1 MGNEISVVLC
11 GAAGQGVQTVESLL
25 VKALTRSGYHVFA
38 TKESMSRVRGGS
50 NSTEIRIADR
60 HVAAFVD
67 RIDLLVPLNGG
78 LRANIWKRLDGKTV
92 ILGDREELKGEFD
105 GHPNPFFEIPFL
117 EIARRAGGEVTANSA
132 AAGALCAVFGVEFE
146 LLDDLLKKRFGSKPE
161 ILVKNH
167 ASALEGYN
175 RGFAMAG
182 SGVLG
187 FDLPQGDPG
196 WKPLMIDGHS
206 AVSLGAIAGG
216 CNFVTAYPMS
226 PGSGVLSFMGQNAAK
241 FNLAVEQAED
251 EIAAVNMAIGAWAA
265 GGRAM
270 ATTSGGGFALM
281 EEGISL
287 AAVTETPLVIHLGQR
302 PGPATGMAT
311 RTEQADLEL
320 ALYAGHGE
328 FPRIIL
334 SPGDA
339 REAFNLSRTA
349 FDWADRYQVPVFILT
364 DEYLL
369 DSVYEEEKLPLED
382 GPFSHRFVETT
393 PGYLRYRLAEDGISP
408 RGVFGNGTGLVRIDS
423 HEHDESGHIEED
435 FEMRERMQRKRMSKL
450 DLLEKESIPPSV
462 HGNPEGKSLVVCWGS
477 TGPIV
482 KEALD
487 GLGWGDVALAH
498 FSQVCPLPPSTGRLL
513 GGAKRLLVVEGNST
527 GQFARLLRMHTGR
540 KADHLLLNF
549 RGHQFSVEEIARGLE
564 KFLGGGDGR

>member
-1 MGNEISVVLC
+1 MGKEISVVLC

-25 VKALTRSGYHVFA
+25 VKALARSGYHIFA

-60 HVAAFVD
+60 HIEAFVD

-78 LRANIWKRLDGKTV
+78 LRPNIWKRLDGKTV
-92 ILGDREELKGEFD
+92 ILGDREELKEEFE
-105 GHPNPFFEIPFL
+105 GHPNRFIEIPFL
-117 EIARRAGGEVTANSA
+117 EIARKAGGEVTANSA
-132 AAGALCAVFGVEFE
+132 AAGALCAIFGVEFE
-146 LLDDLLKKRFGSKPE
+146 LLDDLLKRRFGAKSE
-161 ILVKNH
+161 ILGKNH
-167 ASALEGYN
+167 SSATEGYN
-175 RGFAMAG
+175 RGLALAG
-182 SGVLG
+182 SGAFG
-187 FDLPQGDPG
+187 FRLPRRDPG
-196 WKPLMIDGHS
+196 WKPVMIDGHT
-206 AVSLGAIAGG
+206 AVSLGALAGG

-226 PGSGVLSFMGQNAAK
+226 PGSGVLAFMGQNASK
-241 FNLAVEQAED
+241 FDIAVEQAED

-265 GGRAM
+265 GARAM

-339 REAFNLSRTA
+339 QEAFDLSRRA
-349 FDWADRYQVPVFILT
+349 FDWADRYQVPVFVLT

-369 DSVYEEEKLPLED
+369 DSVYEREKLPLED
-382 GPFSHRFVETT
+382 GSFSHHFVETQ
-393 PGYLRYRLAEDGISP
+393 PGYLRYRMTEDGISP

-435 FEMRERMQRKRMSKL
+435 FEMRERMQGKRMSKL
-450 DLLEKESIPPSV
+450 DLLEREAIPPSV
-462 HGNPEGKSLVVCWGS
+462 HGNPDGNTVVACWGS

-487 GLGWGDVALAH
+487 RLDRDDAALVH
-498 FSQVCPLPPSTGRLL
+498 FSQVYPLPPSTGRLL
-513 GGAKRLLVVEGNST
+513 AGAKRLLVVEGNST
-527 GQFARLLRMHTGR
+527 GQFARLLRTHTGR

-564 KFLGGGDGR
+564 KALAGGEGR